1 MQGPRDTY
9 SRLLQSTLDCL
20 IPEEERPSSSL
31 LLYLVI
37 SFALPVLLSSVAI
50 AVPQA
55 PKSNLQPNLPLLW
68 SAVSAPYL
76 YNLIALPW
84 KRLWR
89 ENGLTGTLVVVG
101 GITLIMALPMF
112 SLHLETAPDHP
123 FGATLSLLVVNT
135 VIGWMYHES
144 IPDLIMALPV
154 LTLAGRATMTF
165 RPSPKVFPCAQQAV
179 EDICRDMRREGK
191 ACSKALH
198 YTRQVAENY
207 LGGIE
212 GQTLLWAIL
221 GAVIIDKAPPL
232 LADLISRAGIPI
244 MHENFWELLSL
255 TVVGM
260 MLLRVALHAFLHVH
274 IIHAVEEYKLQ
285 HPEEE

>member
-9 SRLLQSTLDCL
+9 SRLLRNAMNCL
-20 IPEEERPSSSL
+20 VPEESLPSSSL

-37 SFALPVLLSSVAI
+37 LLPPSGFLGFLAI

-112 SLHLETAPDHP
+112 SLHLETAPNYP

-135 VIGWMYHES
+135 VIGWMYHRN
-144 IPDLIMALPV
+144 IRGLLTALPV

-165 RPSPKVFPCAQQAV
+165 RPSPKVFPCVQQAV
-179 EDICRDMRREGK
+179 EDMCRDMHREGK

-212 GQTLLWAIL
+212 GQTLPWAIL

-285 HPEEE
+285 YPEEE

>member
-1 MQGPRDTY
+1 MQEPRDTY
-9 SRLLQSTLDCL
+9 SRLLRNAMNCL
-20 IPEEERPSSSL
+20 VPEESLPSLSL

-37 SFALPVLLSSVAI
+37 LLPPSGFLSFLAI

-55 PKSNLQPNLPLLW
+55 PKPNLPLLW
-68 SAVSAPYL
+68 FAVSMPYL
-76 YNLIALPW
+76 YNLIVLPW

-112 SLHLETAPDHP
+112 SLHLETAPNYP

-135 VIGWMYHES
+135 VIGWMYHRN
-144 IPDLIMALPV
+144 IRGLLTALPV
-154 LTLAGRATMTF
+154 LTLAGLATMTF
-165 RPSPKVFPCAQQAV
+165 RPSPKVFPCAQRAV
-179 EDICRDMRREGK
+179 EDMCRDMRREGK

-198 YTRQVAENY
+198 YTHQVAESY
-207 LGGIE
+207 LGGME

-232 LADLISRAGIPI
+232 LTGSINRAGIPI
-244 MHENFWELLSL
+244 MHESFWELLTL
-255 TVVGM
+255 TLVGM
-260 MLLRVALHAFLHVH
+260 MLLMVALQAFLHVH

-285 HPEEE
+285 HSEEV